1 LFQENQD
8 VVHVSEFIKFNVC
21 GRLIQEAAKRPRA
34 FFTSAEKERQGENAR
49 INAYQKD
56 HRDRENKELVEV
68 HVDVTELITIVDSY
82 GDRRYKRPI
91 TIKNK

>member
-1 LFQENQD
+1 MDDVNDMLTAVSGTKDSLFQENQD

-21 GRLIQEAAKRPRA
+21 RRLIQEAAKRPRA

-56 HRDRENKELVEV
+56 HRDREKQR
-68 HVDVTELITIVDSY
+68 TC
-82 GDRRYKRPI
+82 
-91 TIKNK
+91 